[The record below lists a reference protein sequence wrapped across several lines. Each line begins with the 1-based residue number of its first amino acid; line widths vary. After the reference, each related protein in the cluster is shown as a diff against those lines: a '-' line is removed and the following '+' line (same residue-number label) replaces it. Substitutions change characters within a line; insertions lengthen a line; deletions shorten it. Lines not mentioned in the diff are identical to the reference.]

1 MIRRVAIVA
10 ALAVSAAAPGFA
22 QTNGATQSAVARL
35 SELANG
41 MCVDILSGNTALPTD
56 VTGDDAFNARYG
68 LTSGVPNSVM
78 TAFGPNIGLIAQA
91 RLASGETPEGA
102 FVVAIGG
109 RAGETCRLIMM
120 SGPQAAAI
128 GPALHTGLQGA
139 GFAWRDVPVRQQV
152 PTAVKLSLFKRD
164 TQRRPFLAN
173 ILTPTAPGPV
183 AMVLTVAAIPPN
195 VTLPEGY

>member
-1 MIRRVAIVA
+1 MIRRAAIVA

-22 QTNGATQSAVARL
+22 QTDGAAQPAVARL

-41 MCVDILSGNTALPTD
+41 MCVDILSGNTALPAD
-56 VTGDDAFNARYG
+56 VSGEDAFNARYG

-78 TAFGPNIGLIAQA
+78 TAFGSNIGLVAQA
-91 RLASGETPEGA
+91 RLASGETPEGT
-102 FVVAIGG
+102 FVVAMGG

-120 SGPQAAAI
+120 SGSQELAI
-128 GPALHTGLQGA
+128 GPALHTGLQAA
-139 GFAWRDVPVRQQV
+139 GFGWRNVPVTRQA

-164 TQRRPFLAN
+164 AQGKPFLAN
-173 ILTPTAPGPV
+173 ILTPTTPGPV
-183 AMVLTVAAIPPN
+183 AMIVTVAAIPPN